1 MSCIIRIIIIIFSLF
16 SLNSC
21 FLVSESLT
29 MPDSWNWP
37 WWKARTYMAR
47 GLPDGDTDYH
57 RGFRDG
63 CQTYLGMVSQGP
75 LRNSFGKYDGW
86 KLTSSSMYASG
97 VYDGEEHCAYIYDWD
112 II

>member
-1 MSCIIRIIIIIFSLF
+1 MIFNIAKIITIFYCLF
-16 SLNSC
+16 SLNAC
-21 FLVSESLT
+21 LVSESLS

-37 WWKARTYMAR
+37 WYKPRPYMAR

-63 CQTYLGMVSQGP
+63 CKGLLGVVAQGP
-75 LRNSFGKYDGW
+75 LRGVDVPYDGW
-86 KLTSSSMYASG
+86 KLTSSKLYASG

-112 II
+112 VI